1 LLPLAVL
8 FLETHGPF
16 VFLIVLVHFYFL
28 HGIQTYSVLLIV
40 LLDACHIFVLVC
52 CFTLFLFLQKLPI
65 FVWYFAIANCFCF
78 LISCFACF

>member
-40 LLDACHIFVLVC
+40 LLDIFVLVC
-52 CFTLFLFLQKLPI
+52 CFTLFLFLQKRPI
-65 FVWYFAIANCFCF
+65 FVLYFAIPNCFCF
-78 LISCFACF
+78 LISCFAYC